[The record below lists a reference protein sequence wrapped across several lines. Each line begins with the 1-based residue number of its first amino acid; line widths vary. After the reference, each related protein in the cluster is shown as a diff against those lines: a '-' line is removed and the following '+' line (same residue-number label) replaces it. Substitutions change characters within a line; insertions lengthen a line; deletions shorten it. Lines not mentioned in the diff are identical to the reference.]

1 MENSYLNP
9 FLDQYLEHL
18 IVVKGLSENSIES
31 YERDI
36 IYLLDF
42 LDKESIRVQDLDE
55 DALFLYFLILRQ
67 KGLSNKTL
75 SRMLSSI
82 RGFLDFLIYLEVID
96 SNPARLFDGPR
107 FSRTLPQVLTRD
119 EVSRLI
125 EGANINTR
133 LGFRDRTLMETM
145 YGAGLRVSETCNL
158 SILDID
164 FQTGFLN
171 IRGKGDKDRMVPIHL
186 GALELLEE
194 YISFWRSKFSPK
206 VDNVFLNR
214 SGMPLSRQGIW
225 KIIKKYAKLS
235 GINKEI
241 SPHTLRHCFATHLL
255 EGGAD
260 LRTVQ
265 VLLGHADISTTEIYT
280 HVQTQ
285 RLIEVHRRCH
295 PRAGN

>member
-295 PRAGN
+295 PRAGD

>member
-96 SNPARLFDGPR
+96 SNPARLFNGPR

>member
-107 FSRTLPQVLTRD
+107 FSRTLPQVLTKD